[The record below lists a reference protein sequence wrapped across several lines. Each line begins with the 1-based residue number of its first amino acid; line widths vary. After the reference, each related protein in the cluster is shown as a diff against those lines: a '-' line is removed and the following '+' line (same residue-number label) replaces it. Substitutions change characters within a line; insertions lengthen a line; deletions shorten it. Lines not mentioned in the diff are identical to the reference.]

1 VRQRVLQNR
10 RPRQY
15 GGQRAGR
22 QAMRILLVE
31 DDEVIAN
38 GLSRSLRQAGYAVD
52 HLVSGYRAHNAL
64 GLDASDPV
72 ILDPG

>member
-1 VRQRVLQNR
+1 
-10 RPRQY
+10 
-15 GGQRAGR
+15 
-22 QAMRILLVE
+22 MRILLVD

-38 GLSRSLRQAGYAVD
+38 GLRRSLRQAGYAVD